1 MEVEQTG
8 IHPAVR
14 STSGW
19 FPQSARTKVSG
30 FFDKVGERSILSL
43 LMIWLLMIVGFGLIY
58 WINGFFSGHGL
69 VDRGRDLGE
78 SPSDLGTALYF
89 SFVTALS
96 IGYGDILPRG
106 LLRVFAIIEGAGGL
120 LLFGIVVSKLVS
132 RRQELATEE
141 IHRLTFENRLG
152 RVRTNLHMVLAD
164 LQGVTQLCNSPD
176 ITRAQ
181 VQVRIESAIA
191 VFTGELNTIHDL
203 LYRPQQL
210 PDEQELASIL
220 AGLAQ
225 GLRGIR
231 EMKSCAMAIDA
242 STSLR
247 ASLRVLTSLAN
258 EICGEC
264 VPRDY
269 APHLKVWMDQ
279 IQELSV
285 GLDS

>member
-1 MEVEQTG
+1 
-8 IHPAVR
+8 VR
-14 STSGW
+14 
-19 FPQSARTKVSG
+19 ARVSG
-30 FFDKVGERSILSL
+30 LFDKLGERSILSL
-43 LMIWLLMIVGFGLIY
+43 LLIWLMMIVGFGLVY
-58 WINGFFSGHGL
+58 WLDGFFKGHGL
-69 VDRGRDLGE
+69 LDRGRTMG
-78 SPSDLGTALYF
+78 PTPADLGTALYF

-96 IGYGDILPRG
+96 IGYGDITPLG
-106 LLRVFAIIEGAGGL
+106 FMRVFAIVEGAGGL

-152 RVRTNLHMVLAD
+152 RVRTNLHMVLGD
-164 LQGVTQLCNSPD
+164 LQGVNQLCASPD
-176 ITRAQ
+176 ITPEQVRA
-181 VQVRIESAIA
+181 RIESAIA
-191 VFTGELNTIHDL
+191 VFTGELHTIHDL

-231 EMKSCAMAIDA
+231 ELKSCALAVEVSSSM
-242 STSLR
+242 R
-247 ASLRVLTSLAN
+247 ASMQVLTSLAN
-258 EICGEC
+258 EICGDC

-269 APHLKVWMDQ
+269 APQLKVWMDQ